1 MISAAEIA
9 LRIKRLPIKVLVVDD
24 SAVVRQILQGSLSA
38 DPDIEVVGTAPD
50 PYVARD
56 MIVER
61 RPDVVTLDVEMPRM
75 DGITFLRKLMFH
87 YPLPVIIVSSLT
99 ATGGELAMEA
109 LAAGA
114 IDVMCKPG
122 AALTVGDMAAELIA
136 RIKTAACARVSKRED
151 GGANPKTTDVA
162 SLGRT
167 TNQIVA
173 LGASTG
179 GTVALEHVLRRMPA
193 DGPGMVIAQ
202 HMPALFTKQF
212 ANRLNRLSAIEIRE
226 AQENDSVLPGVA
238 LVAPG
243 DRHLLLRRSGSR
255 YFVSVKDGPL
265 VHRQRPSVDVL
276 FRSVARTAGNNAIG
290 VIMTGMGADGAE
302 GLNEMRQAGSHT
314 IAQDEASCVVFGMPK
329 VAIEL
334 GAAERVLPLKDI
346 PDAILGIV
354 RAAS

>member
-1 MISAAEIA
+1 MI
-9 LRIKRLPIKVLVVDD
+9 RVLVVDD
-24 SAVVRQILQGSLSA
+24 SAVVRQILQGSLAA
-38 DPDIEVVGTAPD
+38 DPDIQVVGTAPD

-56 MIVER
+56 MIVELK
-61 RPDVVTLDVEMPRM
+61 PDVVTLDVEMPRM
-75 DGITFLRKLMFH
+75 DGITFLRKLMYYF
-87 YPLPVIIVSSLT
+87 PLPVIIVSSLT
-99 ATGGELAMEA
+99 EAGGELALEA

-114 IDVMCKPG
+114 VEVMRKPG
-122 AALTVGDMAAELIA
+122 AAFTVGDMAAELIA
-136 RIKTAACARVSKRED
+136 KIKTAACARVGKREPAD
-151 GGANPKTTDVA
+151 GRPTGAGVT
-162 SLGRT
+162 SLGKT

-179 GTVALEHVLRRMPA
+179 GTVALEHVLCRMPA
-193 DGPGMVIAQ
+193 DAPGIVIAQ

-212 ANRLNRLSAIEIRE
+212 ADRLNRLSAVNIRE

-243 DRHLLLRRSGSR
+243 DKHLLLRRSGAR

-276 FRSVARTAGNNAIG
+276 FRSVARTAGKNAIG

-302 GLNEMRQAGSHT
+302 GLNEMRQAGART

-334 GAAERVLPLKDI
+334 GAAERVLSLKEI
-346 PDAILGIV
+346 PDAILRIA
-354 RAAS
+354 RATV